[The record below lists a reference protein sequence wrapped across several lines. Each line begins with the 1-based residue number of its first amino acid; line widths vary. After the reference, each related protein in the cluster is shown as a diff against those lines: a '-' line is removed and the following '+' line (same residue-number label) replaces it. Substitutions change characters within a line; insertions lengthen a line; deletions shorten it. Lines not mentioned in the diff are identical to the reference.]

1 MNANTNPTEPGTDA
15 QSSPDPQ
22 PWDRQPGEPLDRYKW
37 FQVYLCLP
45 LPRTFMSVTQIAGL
59 KPASRLVSRAAG
71 RWRWIERA
79 AASDDPRT
87 GCLALQSEWRQQLIS
102 EIAYQSRFIALEETT
117 LALAGAEIGE
127 MDRTGARRHLNTL
140 LRHQRGLHR
149 LTSQRDNPA
158 RGKHEED
165 GRQRLVRLVEE
176 RAREIVDEWFEELLQ
191 EIYGDEYQGP
201 RDETDDDSGS
211 QCWKANDPGQIKPW
225 HQQPGEPA
233 GQFYLFQIYLS
244 LILLQSTAHV
254 ARMAKISRKHT
265 VDKIARK
272 WNWQQRAAAFDAE
285 HAADPFVRLRLRERL
300 IRDRAYTAQLQ
311 GLLDTAK
318 ALETAQLGKLGRA
331 RARNALSSLSRH
343 QRSLLQPA
351 FRQQE
356 TVDENTF
363 EQSSPPRL
371 DPNIEELALQRAH
384 ELWKEDEE
392 RARRSGY
399 EDESVDTIFE
409 RTRASISPPPD
420 RARRHRREDVEEAG
434 G

>member
-1 MNANTNPTEPGTDA
+1 MNDNPTEPATNA
-15 QSSPDPQ
+15 QSDPEPQ

-45 LPRTFMSVTQIAGL
+45 LPRTFKSVTQTVGL
-59 KPASRLVSRAAG
+59 KPASRLVARAAS
-71 RWRWIERA
+71 RWRWKERA
-79 AASDDPRT
+79 AASDHPQT

-117 LALAGAEIGE
+117 RALAGAAIGE
-127 MDRTGARRHLNTL
+127 MDRARARKHLSTL
-140 LRHQRGLHR
+140 LQHQRGLHR
-149 LTSQRDNPA
+149 LTSQRENRA
-158 RGKHEED
+158 RGKDEED

-176 RAREIVDEWFEELLQ
+176 RARAIADEWFQELLQ

-201 RDETDDDSGS
+201 TDETDDGSGAQFWKSYDSG
-211 QCWKANDPGQIKPW
+211 QTRPW
-225 HQQPGEPA
+225 LQQPGEPA
-233 GQFYLFQIYLS
+233 GHFYLFHIYLS
-244 LILLQSTAHV
+244 LMLLRSTAQV
-254 ARMAKISRKHT
+254 ATMAKFSRKRT
-265 VDKIARK
+265 LDKIARK
-272 WNWQQRAAAFDAE
+272 WDWQQRAAAFDAE

-300 IRDRAYTAQLQ
+300 LRDRAYTAQLQ

-356 TVDENTF
+356 TVDDDTF
-363 EQSSPPRL
+363 EQGPPPRL
-371 DPNIEELALQRAH
+371 DPHLEELALQRAH
-384 ELWKEDEE
+384 ELWEEDEE

-399 EDESVDTIFE
+399 GDEPVESILE
-409 RTRASISPPPD
+409 RTLDSVSPAPG
-420 RARRHRREDVEEAG
+420 RARRRREDAEDAG
-434 G
+434 D